1 MNVVEWLVSMSCM
14 LYEWASVLLSPFALA
29 KLVQ

>member
-1 MNVVEWLVSMSCM
+1 MFNVVEWLASVYLCM

-29 KLVQ
+29 